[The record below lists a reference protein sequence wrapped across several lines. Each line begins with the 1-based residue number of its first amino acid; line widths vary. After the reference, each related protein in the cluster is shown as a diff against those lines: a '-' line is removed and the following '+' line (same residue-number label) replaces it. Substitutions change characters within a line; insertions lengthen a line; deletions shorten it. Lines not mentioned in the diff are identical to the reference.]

1 MVTADHGN
9 AEQLLDAQG
18 NPHTA
23 HSMNPVPVALLG
35 APAAWRL
42 VPEGKL
48 GDVAP
53 TIIDIL
59 GLHRP
64 EAMTGQSLL
73 VKESV

>member
-1 MVTADHGN
+1 
-9 AEQLLDAQG
+9 
-18 NPHTA
+18 
-23 HSMNPVPVALLG
+23 
-35 APAAWRL
+35 